1 MAPNARRETQSQR
14 HSRDSDTFERK
25 RGELPLKRELVELCS
40 EIAGALLR
48 GYSDGKSGL
57 SVRRL
62 IVAGLEEKIGCR
74 SSQAE
79 SLVDLSLELIHFQ
92 AYGKVRSNSL
102 ELSLLVAKSGGEFAD
117 PFLN

>member
-1 MAPNARRETQSQR
+1 MAPSVRRETQSQC
-14 HSRDSDTFERK
+14 HSRDNEISETK
-25 RGELPLKRELVELCS
+25 HGELPLKRELVELCS

-74 SSQAE
+74 NSQAE
-79 SLVDLSLELIHFQ
+79 SLVDLSLELIHLQ

-102 ELSLLVAKSGGEFAD
+102 ELSLLVAKSGGEFVD